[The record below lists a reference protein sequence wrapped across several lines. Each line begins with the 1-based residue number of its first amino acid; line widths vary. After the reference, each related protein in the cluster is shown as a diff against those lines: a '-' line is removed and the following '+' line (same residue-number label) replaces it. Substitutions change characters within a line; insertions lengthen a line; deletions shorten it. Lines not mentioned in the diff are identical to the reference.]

1 MVTINERNLVRDT
14 DHQPG
19 RLPEKVQRDL
29 AEALNEYGAPL
40 AEPAPERKPDLPLT
54 SFAYG
59 IPMAG
64 VRYYTFTPE
73 R

>member
-1 MVTINERNLVRDT
+1 MVTINERHPIIET
-14 DHQPG
+14 DRQPG
-19 RLPEKVQRDL
+19 RLGERVERDL
-29 AEALNEYGAPL
+29 EEALNEYGAPL
-40 AEPAPERKPDLPLT
+40 AEPAPERKAARPLT
-54 SFAYG
+54 NFAYG